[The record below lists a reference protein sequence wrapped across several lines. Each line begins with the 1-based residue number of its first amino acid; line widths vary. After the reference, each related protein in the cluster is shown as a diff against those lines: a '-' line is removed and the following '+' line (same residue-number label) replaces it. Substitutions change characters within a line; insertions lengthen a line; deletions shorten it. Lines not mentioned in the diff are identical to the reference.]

1 MKTQANIPATNKCGS
16 CKITGTSSYLE
27 TAKQNILWTYNNML
41 QHDGEEAVKKLPNG
55 TKYSKL

>member
-1 MKTQANIPATNKCGS
+1 MKLLAKIPPTNKCGS